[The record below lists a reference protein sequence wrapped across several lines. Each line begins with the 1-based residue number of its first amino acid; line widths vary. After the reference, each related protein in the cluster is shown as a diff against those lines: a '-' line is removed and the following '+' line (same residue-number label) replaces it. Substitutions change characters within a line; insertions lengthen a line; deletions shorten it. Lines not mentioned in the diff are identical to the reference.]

1 MKVTNEQA
9 TLIRNNV
16 ECTIIMDRVSSI
28 DIASDL
34 LEARAQRDELLAA
47 LEEKSFD
54 TWWFNTGNE
63 THMSKRPGGYDFSK
77 QMWDAIYAP
86 IRATIAKVEAD
97 K

>member
-34 LEARAQRDELLAA
+34 LEARAQRDELLTA
-47 LEEKSFD
+47 LNRIKEQKV
-54 TWWFNTGNE
+54 TWAGAGYQ
-63 THMSKRPGGYDFSK
+63 GGFTIYDAV
-77 QMWDAIYAP
+77 AIASS
-86 IRATIAKVEAD
+86 AIAKVEAD